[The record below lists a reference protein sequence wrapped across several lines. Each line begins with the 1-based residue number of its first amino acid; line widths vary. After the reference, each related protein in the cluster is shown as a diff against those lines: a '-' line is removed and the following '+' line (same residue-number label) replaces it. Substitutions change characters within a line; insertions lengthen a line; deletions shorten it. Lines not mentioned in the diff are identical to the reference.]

1 MAVLEVTENKARQR
15 EIISY
20 ITNNDLPHNELKELQ
35 RELNQLM
42 NRNTEEKKKN
52 YWNKTI
58 KRFIGNKQ
66 WNDITVAEFVEI
78 RHAGVPGDAIADY
91 FKIARSTIFNF
102 TQRNKEEYHRR
113 FSTGI
118 YHKSKEFWND

>member
-1 MAVLEVTENKARQR
+1 MAVMEVTENKARQR

-52 YWNKTI
+52 YMKKEDGVYTRINGEEKLITKPPENGFGKTTITWSHGKPTTAESVQTI
-58 KRFIGNKQ
+58 KLNK
-66 WNDITVAEFVEI
+66 
-78 RHAGVPGDAIADY
+78 
-91 FKIARSTIFNF
+91 
-102 TQRNKEEYHRR
+102 
-113 FSTGI
+113 
-118 YHKSKEFWND
+118 

>member
-1 MAVLEVTENKARQR
+1 MAVMEVTENKARQR

-52 YWNKTI
+52 FWNKTI

-66 WNDITVAEFVEI
+66 RNDITVAEFVEI

-113 FSTGI
+113 FNTVI

>member
-52 YWNKTI
+52 FWNKTI

-66 WNDITVAEFVEI
+66 WNDITVAGFVEI